1 MNTSAIA
8 GSALTQ
14 DPQSRGFSVFEQGE
28 FLLKKSFGR
37 ANTKAG
43 NPFYNEPFA
52 PATIYPNQVLTD
64 GIPLTP
70 PNDFVKLTHREIIQQ
85 FGVMEEEIAEFAT
98 YLNGVNQFSIQRS
111 TSFPQLYAV
120 NYCMLRPYMS
130 NPELTFTATTFST
143 RVNILKN
150 AIQFNYGDGGYRGT
164 LYRTTE
170 SGELS
175 RQGADIIKDTQLA
188 FYFDTDVGYFVA
200 YEKDT
205 KRYAISPITS
215 TTPPC
220 VTCYIY
226 KGRFGQYSPWTLA
239 HDNTTIYYTAGQ
251 VLVGKTTSSNPLLSI
266 DISGVGSIDNILTE
280 SLETYSDRRL
290 KDNIVERFVGMD
302 LLNLKVYDYNY
313 KTRPGA
319 RECGVIAQEV
329 EEVLPDIVKER
340 DGIKTVQY
348 DRFGILLLPIVRSLK
363 DRLETLE
370 AECARLT
377 DALASRKEV

>member
-8 GSALTQ
+8 GSALTK

-28 FLLKKSFGR
+28 YLLKKNFWR
-37 ANTKAG
+37 ANTKAD
-43 NPFYNEPFA
+43 NPFYNEPLA
-52 PATIYPNQVLTD
+52 PPSIYPNQVLTD

-70 PNDFVKLTHREIIQQ
+70 PTDFVKLTDREIIQQ

-143 RVNILKN
+143 RVNILQH
-150 AIQFNYGDGGYRGT
+150 AIQFNYGNGGYRGT

-215 TTPPC
+215 TTPPS
-220 VTCYIY
+220 VTCYVY
-226 KGRFGQYSPWTLA
+226 KGRFGQYSPWVLA
-239 HDNTTIYYTAGQ
+239 ADNTTIYYTAGQ
-251 VLVGKTTSSNPLLSI
+251 VLVGKTTTSNPLLSI

-290 KDNIVERFVGMD
+290 KDNIVERPVGMD
-302 LLNLKVYDYNY
+302 LLNLKIYDYNY
-313 KTRPGA
+313 KTRPDS
-319 RECGVIAQEV
+319 RELGVIAQEV
-329 EEVLPDIVKER
+329 EEVIPEIVKER

-348 DRFGILLLPIVRSLK
+348 DRFGILLLPIVRALK
-363 DRLETLE
+363 ERLEAVEEECFALKRRLE
-370 AECARLT
+370 R
-377 DALASRKEV
+377 S